1 MFDPKRLLEQ
11 VLGPGI
17 GNDLRGASQQ
27 VRNRLD
33 GMGGTQAF
41 TGGAL
46 AGGVLGLLLGG
57 GGGKM
62 MRYGGAAALGAMALQ
77 AYQNYQ
83 QQQQQADRAYGTTS
97 LAAATALPHHTPAA
111 DGSPFELALV
121 RAMIGAAKADG
132 HIDASEQRRLFAEVE
147 RLGLDAESKAYVF
160 DLLTQE
166 IDVASFANAV
176 ATEEQAAE
184 LYLAAR
190 LAIDLDE
197 PAERAYLDALAAV
210 LKLPPGLR
218 TRLDAAPDAIAPD
231 AMAEASSKP
240 PGTGQ

>member
-1 MFDPKRLLEQ
+1 VFDPKRLLEQ
-11 VLGPGI
+11 VLGPDF
-17 GNDLRGASQQ
+17 GNDLRGAGQQ

-57 GGGKM
+57 GTGKM
-62 MRYGGAAALGAMALQ
+62 IRYGGAAALGAMALQ

-83 QQQQQADRAYGTTS
+83 RQQAGGAYGTAS
-97 LAAATALPHHTPAA
+97 SAAPALPHHTAAA

-190 LAIDLDE
+190 LAIDPDE
-197 PAERAYLDALAAV
+197 PAERAYLDALAAAV
-210 LKLPPGLR
+210 RLSPGLR
-218 TRLDAAPDAIAPD
+218 TRLDAAPDAMAPD
-231 AMAEASSKP
+231 AVAEGSSKP
-240 PGTGQ
+240 PGAGQ

>member
-1 MFDPKRLLEQ
+1 VIDPKRLLEQ

-17 GNDLRGASQQ
+17 GNDLRGAGQQ

-57 GGGKM
+57 SGAGGM

-83 QQQQQADRAYGTTS
+83 RQQAGGAYPSSPSLSAAGT
-97 LAAATALPHHTPAA
+97 LPHHTPAA

-132 HIDASEQRRLFAEVE
+132 HIDAAEQRRLFAEVE
-147 RLGLDAESKAYVF
+147 RLGLDAESKAYVL
-160 DLLTQE
+160 DLLTQDT
-166 IDVASFANAV
+166 DVASFANTV
-176 ATEEQAAE
+176 STEEQAAE

-197 PAERAYLDALAAV
+197 PAERAYLDALATA

-218 TRLDAAPDAIAPD
+218 TRLDATPD
-231 AMAEASSKP
+231 AMAEGSSKP
-240 PGTGQ
+240 PGATQ

>member
-1 MFDPKRLLEQ
+1 VIDAKRLLEQ

-17 GNDLRGASQQ
+17 GNDLSGAGQQ

-57 GGGKM
+57 GGGGGKM

-83 QQQQQADRAYGTTS
+83 QQQAGRPFGSPSAPTS
-97 LAAATALPHHTPAA
+97 PLAVPLPHATPAA
-111 DGSPFELALV
+111 DGNPFELALV

-132 HIDASEQRRLFAEVE
+132 RIDATEQRRLFAEVE
-147 RLGLDAESKAYVF
+147 RLGLDAEAKAFVF
-160 DLLTQE
+160 DLLTQD
-166 IDVASFANAV
+166 IDVVSAV
-176 ATEEQAAE
+176 STEEQAAE

-197 PAERAYLDALAAV
+197 PAEREFLDELATA

-218 TRLDAAPDAIAPD
+218 TRLDAAPSN
-231 AMAEASSKP
+231 EGSSKP
-240 PGTGQ
+240 QA

>member
-1 MFDPKRLLEQ
+1 MIDAKRLLEQ
-11 VLGPGI
+11 VLGTGI
-17 GNDLRGASQQ
+17 GNDLRGAGQQ

-33 GMGGTQAF
+33 GMGGSQAF

-57 GGGKM
+57 GGAGKM

-83 QQQQQADRAYGTTS
+83 QQQAGRGYSTGEGAPS
-97 LAAATALPHHTPAA
+97 PMSPLAAALPHAKPAA
-111 DGSPFELALV
+111 DGNPFELALV

-132 HIDASEQRRLFAEVE
+132 RIDASEQRRLFAEVE
-147 RLGLDAESKAYVF
+147 RLGLDAESKAFIF
-160 DLLTQE
+160 DLLTQD
-166 IDVASFANAV
+166 IDVASLVSAV
-176 ATEEQAAE
+176 STEEQAAE

-197 PAERAYLDALAAV
+197 PAEREFLDELATA
-210 LKLPPGLR
+210 LKLPAGLR
-218 TRLDAAPDAIAPD
+218 TRLDAAPDAA
-231 AMAEASSKP
+231 AGASEP
-240 PGTGQ
+240 PA

>member
-1 MFDPKRLLEQ
+1 MIDAKRLLEQ

-17 GNDLRGASQQ
+17 GNDLRGAGQQ

-33 GMGGTQAF
+33 GMGGSQAF

-57 GGGKM
+57 GGAGKM

-83 QQQQQADRAYGTTS
+83 QQQSGRAYASSAASTP
-97 LAAATALPHHTPAA
+97 LAAALPHAKPAA
-111 DGSPFELALV
+111 DGNPFELALV

-132 HIDASEQRRLFAEVE
+132 RIDATEQRRLFAEVE
-147 RLGLDAESKAYVF
+147 RLGLDAEAKAFIF
-160 DLLTQE
+160 DLLTQD
-166 IDVASFANAV
+166 IDVTSLVSAV
-176 ATEEQAAE
+176 STEEQAAE

-197 PAERAYLDALAAV
+197 PAEREFLDELAAA

-218 TRLDAAPDAIAPD
+218 TRLDAAPDTAAK
-231 AMAEASSKP
+231 ASEP
-240 PGTGQ
+240 PA

>member
-1 MFDPKRLLEQ
+1 VIDPKRLLEQ
-11 VLGPGI
+11 MFGPGV
-17 GNDLRGASQQ
+17 GNDLRGAGQQ

-33 GMGGTQAF
+33 SLGGTQAF
-41 TGGAL
+41 TGGAV

-57 GGGKM
+57 SGAGKM

-83 QQQQQADRAYGTTS
+83 RQQAGSAYGAPS
-97 LAAATALPHHTPAA
+97 LSAAPALPHRTPAA

-166 IDVASFANAV
+166 TDVASLANAV
-176 ATEEQAAE
+176 STEEQAAE

-197 PAERAYLDALAAV
+197 PAERAYLDALATA
-210 LKLPPGLR
+210 LELPPGLR
-218 TRLDAAPDAIAPD
+218 TRLDAAPDATG
-231 AMAEASSKP
+231 SS
-240 PGTGQ
+240 GT

>member
-1 MFDPKRLLEQ
+1 VIDAKRLLEQ
-11 VLGPGI
+11 VLGPDI
-17 GNDLRGASQQ
+17 GNNLQGAGRE

-33 GMGGTQAF
+33 GMGGSKAF

-46 AGGVLGLLLGG
+46 TGGVLGLLLGG
-57 GGGKM
+57 GAGGM
-62 MRYGGAAALGAMALQ
+62 VRFGGAAALGAMALQ

-83 QQQQQADRAYGTTS
+83 QQQAGSASAQEAG
-97 LAAATALPHHTPAA
+97 LPATGPLPHHAPAA
-111 DGSPFELALV
+111 DGSPFQLALV

-160 DLLTQE
+160 DLLTEE
-166 IDVASFANAV
+166 IEVADLAKAVAS
-176 ATEEQAAE
+176 EEQAAE

-197 PAERAYLDALAAV
+197 PAERAYLDSLAAA
-210 LKLPPGLR
+210 LRLAPGLR
-218 TRLDAAPDAIAPD
+218 TRLDAAPDTTP
-231 AMAEASSKP
+231 EGSSKP
-240 PGTGQ
+240 SA

>member
-1 MFDPKRLLEQ
+1 MIDAKRLLEQ
-11 VLGPGI
+11 VLGSGI
-17 GNDLRGASQQ
+17 GNDLRGAGLE

-57 GGGKM
+57 GAGKM

-83 QQQQQADRAYGTTS
+83 QQQAGRSYGSSSSPLGSSSSS
-97 LAAATALPHHTPAA
+97 LAGPLPHAAPAA
-111 DGSPFELALV
+111 DGNPFELALL

-132 HIDASEQRRLFAEVE
+132 RIDAAEQRRLFAEVE
-147 RLGLDAESKAYVF
+147 RLGLDAESKAFVF
-160 DLLTQE
+160 DLLTQD
-166 IDVASFANAV
+166 IDVASLVSAV
-176 ATEEQAAE
+176 STEEQAAE

-190 LAIDLDE
+190 LAIDLDDA
-197 PAERAYLDALAAV
+197 AEREFLDELANA

-218 TRLDAAPDAIAPD
+218 TRLDAAPDAEPAG
-231 AMAEASSKP
+231 KP
-240 PGTGQ
+240 QA